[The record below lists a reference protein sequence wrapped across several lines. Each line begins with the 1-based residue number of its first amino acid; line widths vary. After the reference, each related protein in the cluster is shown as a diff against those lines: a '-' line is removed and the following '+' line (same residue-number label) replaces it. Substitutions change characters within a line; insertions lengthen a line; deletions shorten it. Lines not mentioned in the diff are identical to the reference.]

1 MTSGVSSHQDFPR
14 WDDLYFCCFS
24 WAGGLTLTVVCL
36 SLLQVTSSMATKAE
50 TDTLHEPTWQVRAC
64 RHTLRSA
71 LPLIVALPLFQIL
84 RLPSHWHRLR
94 AQPAL
99 GVQAFTIYGACVC
112 FAVCVFYT
120 VVEKDDPLARGLYIP
135 CPDHYKN
142 YCVHGDCQFPNILA
156 QPSCRYTQIGTWRNL
171 RINPFLNTK
180 TSKTWQLLL
189 FNFWG
194 REPTTRVNQ
203 SYTLCI

>member
-1 MTSGVSSHQDFPR
+1 MG
-14 WDDLYFCCFS
+14 
-24 WAGGLTLTVVCL
+24 
-36 SLLQVTSSMATKAE
+36 TKAE

-64 RHTLRSA
+64 RHTFHSM

-171 RINPFLNTK
+171 GNNQFLNTK
-180 TSKTWQLLL
+180 TVASTYFEVQMSKNVLQTLIRPWLHTSDISCLQGNDRILWWKLSGLTNPKQRPSNYTQL
-189 FNFWG
+189 
-194 REPTTRVNQ
+194 
-203 SYTLCI
+203 

>member
-1 MTSGVSSHQDFPR
+1 MSRRHHFDCRLPFTPAGDIINGNKGRDGHFARTDLTGESVSAYTQ
-14 WDDLYFCCFS
+14 CF
-24 WAGGLTLTVVCL
+24 
-36 SLLQVTSSMATKAE
+36 
-50 TDTLHEPTWQVRAC
+50 
-64 RHTLRSA
+64 
-71 LPLIVALPLFQIL
+71 PLIVALPLFQIL

-171 RINPFLNTK
+171 RNNPFLNTK
-180 TSKTWQLLL
+180 TSQTWQLVL

-203 SYTLCI
+203 SYTLSI